1 MTTTRRLRPRRSVG
15 VSVLV
20 VLCVL
25 FVSACDEART
35 SPRPSSSLL
44 EVQFT
49 PQPTSTAEATGEPTS
64 EPSFIS
70 LPVGWD
76 NAFCGVFADAA
87 VAQELVIDIERALD
101 EANVKDAKGLAREL
115 RDTTADGTTLLADLP
130 DWDQAQDAALEIAT
144 LIDLGGRAGTEYGT
158 FFTDDSRSALR
169 RARALR
175 KEIENETPAA
185 NAALAGLADLGIE
198 CEGFPLVLE
207 TP

>member
-1 MTTTRRLRPRRSVG
+1 MTTRHRLQPRRITWVASFAILA
-15 VSVLV
+15 VLLV
-20 VLCVL
+20 TG
-25 FVSACDEART
+25 CDEART

-49 PQPTSTAEATGEPTS
+49 PQPSSTASATGQPTTQ
-64 EPSFIS
+64 PTFVS

-76 NAFCGVFADAA
+76 NAFCGVFADTV

-101 EANVKDAKGLAREL
+101 EENVKDAKGLAREL
-115 RDTTADGTTLLADLP
+115 RDTTADATALLADLP
-130 DWDQAQDAALEIAT
+130 DWDPAQGATLEIAT

-158 FFTDDSRSALR
+158 FFTDESRNALR

-185 NAALAGLADLGIE
+185 NEALAGLADLGIE

-207 TP
+207 KP